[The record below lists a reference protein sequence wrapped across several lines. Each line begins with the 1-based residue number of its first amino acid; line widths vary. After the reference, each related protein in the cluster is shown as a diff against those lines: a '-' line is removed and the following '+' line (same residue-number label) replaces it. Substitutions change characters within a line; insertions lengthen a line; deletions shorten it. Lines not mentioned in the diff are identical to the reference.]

1 MPTGFES
8 QSLVDSQDAFTATCG
23 MAMVARHIYEDF
35 YAPKPT
41 YDISCCNR
49 HLRPAVIRRIETL
62 QVELDEVHDSWNAR
76 LRSYDRQIIP
86 CSGTGLRET
95 FLTDT
100 LNFWS
105 ADCLPACDV
114 SYHVGASQLAYLGLR
129 VNLSQIRLDTYRE
142 NLPTSVVE
150 AATSACEAVVLL
162 LETIT
167 EEETEMFWPPCKCLP
182 FTRCIGQTIMT
193 IASTKMP
200 IAISSTQRLPC

>member
-1 MPTGFES
+1 
-8 QSLVDSQDAFTATCG
+8 

-95 FLTDT
+95 LLTDT
-100 LNFWS
+100 EDFWS
-105 ADCLPACDV
+105 ADCLPAIF
-114 SYHVGASQLAYLGLR
+114 H
-129 VNLSQIRLDTYRE
+129 
-142 NLPTSVVE
+142 
-150 AATSACEAVVLL
+150 
-162 LETIT
+162 
-167 EEETEMFWPPCKCLP
+167 
-182 FTRCIGQTIMT
+182 IM
-193 IASTKMP
+193 
-200 IAISSTQRLPC
+200 